1 MKKYP
6 VSPKNIDN
14 LSKEIEDITE
24 PNVNFRTENTT
35 SINSS
40 VDGLNKRMEGTGK
53 K

>member
-14 LSKEIEDITE
+14 LSKEIDITE
-24 PNVNFRTENTT
+24 PNVNFRTENTA

-40 VDGLNKRMEGTGK
+40 VDGLNRRMEGTGK